1 MRIKTLLI
9 TLAVV
14 LGTFSLSAKNV
25 ALIVGIGNYNTKTT
39 GWSVIHGNND
49 AILLGNKLKKHGFS
63 VTSLT
68 DKQATKA
75 NIEKALNTLSS
86 SVHAGDVV
94 YLHFSGHG
102 QLIED
107 MNNDEQDDFDQSFIC
122 YDACFS
128 PKYKVSGTSYRGQN
142 HLVDDELFPYLN
154 TIKQQVGKSGRVMV
168 IFDTCYSGG
177 ADRGEMTDEPDPESE
192 VEWVETT
199 RGREDEFQINR
210 SAKTFLRNLKKPGNY
225 TTKGGTITI
234 ISACES
240 DKKNYECKE
249 KHSGRRYGSLSYCI
263 GKMLDKNIPLSQ
275 WDSYFRAEK
284 YKSLKI
290 FRPSQSPVIEVH

>member
-9 TLAVV
+9 TLTIV
-14 LGTFSLSAKNV
+14 LGTLSLSAGKR
-25 ALIVGIGNYNTKTT
+25 ALLVGIGAYNTRAT
-39 GWSVIHGNND
+39 GWPVIHGNND
-49 AILLGNKLKKHGFS
+49 ALLLVGKLKRQGFS
-63 VTSLT
+63 VISLT
-68 DKQATKA
+68 DKQATKT
-75 NIEKALNTLSS
+75 NVEQALKTLSS

-102 QLIED
+102 QLIAD
-107 MNNDEQDDFDQSFIC
+107 MNSDEQEDFDQSFIC

-128 PKYKVSGTSYRGQN
+128 PKYKLSGTPYYGQN
-142 HLVDDELFPYLN
+142 HLIDDELFPYLN
-154 TIKQQVGKSGRVMV
+154 TIKKKVGKAGRVMV

-177 ADRGEMTDEPDPESE
+177 ADRGGMTDEPDPESE

-199 RGREDEFQINR
+199 RGTEDEFQINR
-210 SAKTFLRNLKKPGNY
+210 SAETFLRNLKRPGNY
-225 TTKGGTITI
+225 TAEGGAITI

-240 DKKNYECKE
+240 DKKNYECRE

-263 GKMLDKNIPLSQ
+263 GKMLDKNIPMSQ
-275 WDSYFRAEK
+275 WYNYFKTGK

-290 FRPSQSPVIEVH
+290 FRLSQSPVIEMH

>member
-14 LGTFSLSAKNV
+14 LDTLSLSAKNV
-25 ALIVGIGNYNTKTT
+25 ALIVGIGNYNTKAT

-49 AILLGNKLKKHGFS
+49 AILLGNRLKRHGFS

-75 NIEKALNTLSS
+75 NVEKALKTLYS

-107 MNNDEQDDFDQSFIC
+107 MNNDEQEGFDQSFIC

-154 TIKQQVGKSGRVMV
+154 TIKQKVGKSGRVMV

-177 ADRGEMTDEPDPESE
+177 ADRGEMSDDPDPESE

-199 RGREDEFQINR
+199 RGTEDEFQINR

-225 TTKGGTITI
+225 TTKGGAITI

-263 GKMLDKNIPLSQ
+263 GKMLDKNIPMSQ
-275 WDSYFRAEK
+275 WDSYFRTEK

>member
-1 MRIKTLLI
+1 MKIKTLLI
-9 TLAVV
+9 TLIVV
-14 LGTFSLSAKNV
+14 LGTLSLSAKNI
-25 ALIVGIGNYNTKTT
+25 ALLVGIGNYNTRTT

-49 AILLGNKLKKHGFS
+49 ILLLDNKLKKHGFS

-75 NIEKALNTLSS
+75 KVEKALNTLSS
-86 SVHAGDVV
+86 TVHAGDVV

-107 MNNDEQDDFDQSFIC
+107 MNNDEQEDFDQSFIC

-128 PKYKVSGTSYRGQN
+128 PKYKLSGASYRGQN

-154 TIKQQVGKSGRVMV
+154 TIKQKVGKSGQVVV

-177 ADRGEMTDEPDPESE
+177 ADRGEMTDDPDPESE

-199 RGREDEFQINR
+199 RGTEDEFQINL

-225 TTKGGTITI
+225 TTGGGAITI
-234 ISACES
+234 ISACKS

-263 GKMLDKNIPLSQ
+263 GKMLDKNIPMSQ
-275 WDSYFRAEK
+275 WDNYFRTEK
-284 YKSLKI
+284 YKSLRI
-290 FRPSQSPVIEVH
+290 FRPSQNPVVETH

>member
-14 LGTFSLSAKNV
+14 LGILSLNAKNV
-25 ALIVGIGNYNTKTT
+25 ALIVGIGDYNTKAT

-75 NIEKALNTLSS
+75 NIEKALNTLSAS
-86 SVHAGDVV
+86 IHAGDVV

-107 MNNDEQDDFDQSFIC
+107 MNNDEQEDFDQSFIC

-154 TIKQQVGKSGRVMV
+154 TIKKKVGKSGRVMV

-199 RGREDEFQINR
+199 RGTEDEFQINR

-225 TTKGGTITI
+225 TTKGGVITI

-263 GKMLDKNIPLSQ
+263 GKMLDKNIPMSQ
-275 WDSYFRAEK
+275 WNSYFRAEK

-290 FRPSQSPVIEVH
+290 FRPSQSPVIETH